1 MRLTSLIFCWEL
13 CCLPLLLTDLLSGS
27 SENVNGIILKCLHVI
42 LLLDCDSKSRL
53 WVFLCLMSVQEYF
66 QQGFCF
72 PVFSFQGHSLILT
85 CVWERSSYTKGVS
98 WNYGQGFKHPCNSGR
113 LQFSTLEL
121 AVWKCSLKNLVRLP
135 KQFASKEQGIFRV
148 ESWI

>member
-42 LLLDCDSKSRL
+42 ILLDCDSKSRL

-72 PVFSFQGHSLILT
+72 PVFSVQGRSLILT
-85 CVWERSSYTKGVS
+85 CVWERRYKGCFLELWAGLQTS
-98 WNYGQGFKHPCNSGR
+98 
-113 LQFSTLEL
+113 LQFWKA
-121 AVWKCSLKNLVRLP
+121 AVLNTGTCSLEMLFENLVRLP